1 MIRIVMALVGLLVC
15 TVMGGLLASCIG
27 VPAWLGAIGMVV
39 IGVGS
44 YFVRLPNGLRAGVY
58 VEVWTRQVVEHYT
71 HALEGTF
78 LEGVPDFSQYAENDV
93 VHLSD
98 VSGDPTVL
106 VDNTT
111 YPLEIEE
118 LEDGDVSIKLS
129 KCFSCRVHLSVDE
142 VEQALCELEASGMVV
157 RYEVGQGD
165 VHDQIGLVGLDKGDD
180 FLGLVRIHLCRG
192 DLGGGFGRQLCRQ
205 LVALGFSPAG
215 DADLGKDF
223 RHLAALVDGDGSNT
237 AAADD
242 EDFTHGK
249 FLLCWLFYVN
259 VSKCVKPGTRASPCP
274 VRSGAPA
281 APCRPWRWKRRRG
294 PAWGPAR

>member
-1 MIRIVMALVGLLVC
+1 MRKKMIRIVMALVGLLVC

-106 VDNTT
+106 VTT
-111 YPLEIEE
+111 RRIRWRLRNWKT
-118 LEDGDVSIKLS
+118 GM
-129 KCFSCRVHLSVDE
+129 CR
-142 VEQALCELEASGMVV
+142 
-157 RYEVGQGD
+157 
-165 VHDQIGLVGLDKGDD
+165 
-180 FLGLVRIHLCRG
+180 
-192 DLGGGFGRQLCRQ
+192 
-205 LVALGFSPAG
+205 
-215 DADLGKDF
+215 
-223 RHLAALVDGDGSNT
+223 
-237 AAADD
+237 
-242 EDFTHGK
+242 
-249 FLLCWLFYVN
+249 
-259 VSKCVKPGTRASPCP
+259 
-274 VRSGAPA
+274 
-281 APCRPWRWKRRRG
+281 
-294 PAWGPAR
+294 